1 MSLRECIINAEK
13 DGDITSDQAKTARQ
27 LFDDLEAE
35 YQGQMGKGAASA
47 KAAQDTYDVLKRE
60 ALESKRRKL
69 LQVQNW
75 QTIKLNLDQYRTI
88 RGKRDIGQAA
98 LALFD
103 ADVKSSF
110 SSVVQREAAVE
121 QAATAKLYDVL
132 ATFRRNLVG
141 EVRNKAKL
149 EEMVREVFEPGSTGN
164 LAAKEMAEAWATVHD
179 YLRKRFNAAGGRIPK
194 NVDWGMPQIHNM
206 LAVRKVSDKDWST
219 FIRPLL
225 NVEKMVDETTGL
237 PFNQNSL
244 EIALKNVYETI
255 SSGGANK
262 ILPGNRGQGSSLAN
276 RRIDH
281 RFLVFKD
288 ADSWIAYQNKF
299 GNANSFDTMFGH
311 IKSMSR
317 DIALLEILGPNPK
330 ATVQFVQDTIK
341 KEAGLSKDIAAEN
354 LANIAV
360 YKLEALYD
368 AVTGKSNAPIDTRI
382 GNTFAGL
389 RQIIQSAFLGSAAI
403 SAITDVNF
411 QRIAREMNGLPQTNT
426 LKQYLEQLNP
436 LAAEEKGKLAI
447 RLGLIAEGWTSLAAA
462 QMRYVGDISGPEVT
476 RRVADFVMRAS
487 FLSPLTN
494 AGRWAFGMEFLGTL
508 ADNTGRGFD
517 DLDPALK
524 GAMERYGI
532 DAQRWDIMRSTP
544 LYEHKGAEFLRA
556 EDIEARTDIDPT
568 LARDLATRMMEMINT
583 ETNYAVPSTSLRG
596 RVAFLDK
603 TRPGTFLGEIARS
616 TVMFKNFAVTIVN
629 THIMRGML
637 QQGAKGKGRYYA
649 NLVIS
654 TTVMGALALQ
664 LKEMSKGR
672 DPIPM
677 TSSKFWG
684 AAFMQGGGVGI
695 YGDFLFGNVNRFDGG
710 LESTLAGPVV
720 GFGGDVQDLLIGNL
734 FQAQQGDDTNFA
746 SDLIKFGGRYAPGG
760 NIWYSRLAFERL
772 ILDQA
777 QTLADPK
784 ANQKLRRIRRRYKQ
798 KGQNYWWR
806 PGAIVPDRLPDVS
819 NVMEEA
825 P

>member
-13 DGDITSDQAKTARQ
+13 DGDITSDQARIARE

-75 QTIKLNLDQYRTI
+75 QTIKLNLDQYRNI
-88 RGKRDIGQAA
+88 RGERDIGKAA

-103 ADVKSSF
+103 ADVKSNF

-149 EEMVREVFEPGSTGN
+149 EQLVREVFEPGSTGS
-164 LAAKEMAEAWATVHD
+164 LAAKEMAMAWSTAAD

-194 NVDWGMPQIHNM
+194 RVDWGMPQIHDM
-206 LAVRKVSDKDWST
+206 LAVRKASYKDWST

-244 EIALKNVYETI
+244 EVALTNVYETI

-276 RRIDH
+276 RRVDH

-330 ATVQFVQDTIK
+330 ATVRFVQDTIK
-341 KEAGLSKDIAAEN
+341 KEAGLSKDAAAEN
-354 LANIAV
+354 AANISV
-360 YKLEALYD
+360 NKINELYN
-368 AVTGKSNAPIDTRI
+368 AVTGTSNAPIDSRL

-389 RQIIQSAFLGSAAI
+389 RQILQSAQLGSAAI
-403 SAITDVNF
+403 SAITDLNF
-411 QRIAREMNGLPQTNT
+411 QRIAREMNGLPQTSTIN
-426 LKQYLEQLNP
+426 QYLEQLNP
-436 LAAEEKGKLAI
+436 LTIEEKGKIAI

-476 RRVADFVMRAS
+476 RRIADFTMRAS
-487 FLSPLTN
+487 FLSAFTN
-494 AGRWAFGMEFLGTL
+494 AGRWSFGMSYLGTL
-508 ADNTGRGFD
+508 ADNVGRGFD
-517 DLDPALK
+517 DLDPPLR

-568 LARDLATRMMEMINT
+568 LARSLATRMMEMINT
-583 ETNYAVPSTSLRG
+583 ETNYAVPTSSLRG
-596 RVAFLDK
+596 RLAFTGE
-603 TRPGTFLGEIARS
+603 TRPGTVAGELVRS
-616 TVMFKNFAVTIVN
+616 FVMYKNFAVSVLN

-637 QQGAKGKGRYYA
+637 QPGAKGKGKYYA
-649 NLVIS
+649 GLVIS
-654 TTVMGALALQ
+654 TTLMGALALQ
-664 LKEMSKGR
+664 LKEISKGR
-672 DPIPM
+672 DPMPM
-677 TSSKFWG
+677 TGAKFWG
-684 AAFMQGGGVGI
+684 AAFMQGGGAGI
-695 YGDFLFGNVNRFDGG
+695 YGDFLFGGINRYGSN
-710 LESTLAGPVV
+710 LSSTVAGPVV
-720 GFGGDVQDLLIGNL
+720 GFADDVYDLTVGNL
-734 FQAQQGDDTNFA
+734 APAALGEDTDFA
-746 SDLIKFGGRYAPGG
+746 SDLIEFTGRYTPGSS
-760 NIWYSRLAFERL
+760 IWYSRLAFERL

-777 QTLADPK
+777 QTMADPK
-784 ANQKLRRIRRRYKQ
+784 ARAKVRRIQRRYKR